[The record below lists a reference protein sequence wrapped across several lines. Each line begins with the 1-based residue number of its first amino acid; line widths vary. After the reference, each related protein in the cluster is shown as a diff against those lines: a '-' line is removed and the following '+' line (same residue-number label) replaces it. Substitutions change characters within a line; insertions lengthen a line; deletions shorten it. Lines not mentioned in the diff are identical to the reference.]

1 MALRN
6 GSRLPVSMHDVF
18 PDGCHLVPDS
28 IIEAQGADLAITS
41 AIDAHIEAA
50 RPGQHQAADHS
61 PEMPPRSAILLPVV
75 SVNRH

>member
-41 AIDAHIEAA
+41 AIDAHIEAG
-50 RPGQHQAADHS
+50 RTPK
-61 PEMPPRSAILLPVV
+61 
-75 SVNRH
+75 